1 MKSFGIDES
10 GRGSLIGPMVIGYSV
25 IDSKLKNKLLK
36 LGVKDAKL
44 LSRKQRDKI
53 IQEVKKLKLNVELGY
68 KIISSKIV
76 DSMNLNL
83 LETIEFSKLI
93 VKAYNST
100 KPDVYYIDAFVPKK
114 SIKKLKG
121 SIEYI
126 LYDLLG
132 ISNVNLKL
140 YNKCEGR
147 DLSVAL
153 ASIYARYIWDNEID
167 KIRSDVKNKFNIEEL
182 GSLYTPDHRTL
193 RFIRDHFDY
202 PEVRKSFK
210 LTGINWRKVK
220 NEIKV

>member
-10 GRGSLIGPMVIGYSV
+10 GRGSLIGPMVIGYSI
-25 IDSKLKNKLLK
+25 IDSKLKNKLIK

-53 IQEVKKLKLNVELGY
+53 IQEIKNLDIELGY
-68 KIISSKIV
+68 KIISSNIV
-76 DSMNLNL
+76 DNVNLNL
-83 LETIEFSKLI
+83 LETIEFSRLI
-93 VKAYNST
+93 AKAYNLA

-114 SIKKLKG
+114 LIRKLKG

-126 LYDLLG
+126 LYNLLG

-167 KIRSDVKNKFNIEEL
+167 KIRLDVKNKFDIREL

-193 RFIRDHFDY
+193 HFIRDHSDY
-202 PEVRKSFK
+202 SEVRKSFK

-220 NEIKV
+220 NEIKI